1 MYKVVK
7 HFTEPVVDPET
18 KEEYERESYTLSR
31 KRRVSWDIKDQ
42 KWKDRYN
49 REYTQVHIAGKLVGF
64 NLKNSLT
71 EIDKRMLQ
79 EISGADPQSIE
90 VNYIDY
96 NREVGGEP
104 FGFTTGMPVEAD
116 PDKYGGISEMYR
128 ECIRR
133 GVAWE
138 ELLQWDGHSDEL
150 DMC

>member
-1 MYKVVK
+1 M
-7 HFTEPVVDPET
+7 
-18 KEEYERESYTLSR
+18 
-31 KRRVSWDIKDQ
+31 SWDIKDQ

-90 VNYIDY
+90 VSYIDY

-150 DMC
+150 PIC